1 MFVDAFHS
9 KTDGSIRISAE
20 QASRFAKDIAGDFNP
35 IHDSDSRRFCVPG
48 DLLFALVLAYYG
60 VSEHMHFSFK
70 GMVGDGVALQFSE
83 HEDGSLD
90 VIDEAGKVYLQVE
103 RSGSVIREPDAV
115 EAFIRRYVAFSGRNF
130 PHFMKPL
137 MEKKGVMFNPDRPL
151 VIYDSMGFELQGL
164 EADGLDLDLVDA
176 TMEVAGKRAESV
188 LDFAIRAGDW
198 QLGRGSKK
206 LLVSGLREYNEERLQ
221 QFISE
226 FTRRMEAYHAGEWV

>member
-9 KTDGSIRISAE
+9 RTDGSIRISAE

-60 VSEHMHFSFK
+60 VSERMQFSFK
-70 GMVGDGVALQFSE
+70 GMVGDGVALRFTE
-83 HEDGSLD
+83 HEHGALD
-90 VIDEAGKVYLQVE
+90 VTDDAGKVYLQVE
-103 RSGSVIREPDAV
+103 RGGSVNREQEAV

-137 MEKKGVMFNPDRPL
+137 MEQKGVMFNPDRPL

-164 EADGLDLDLVDA
+164 SADGLDLDLADA
-176 TMEVAGKRAESV
+176 TMEVSGKRAESV
-188 LDFAIRAGDW
+188 LDFHIRAGDR

-206 LLVSGLREYNEERLQ
+206 LLVSGLRAYDEERLQ
-221 QFISE
+221 QFIAE